1 MLESNY
7 SVSYDKVT
15 QEMIKE
21 ATDILKNMRNQSNV
35 FCINGE
41 LLALFQVIPRKMK
54 KVEDYLLKDISE
66 LPTVLEREWD
76 LLDVMKGRMLAQ
88 QDKQNQKEKTETV
101 LASLGLDISLVT
113 DSCRLQQIK
122 KNMGAESADKF
133 ARAFRVRNKK
143 TDERFYQ
150 YMKDKAYSEKDIHYL
165 YHGSRNENWYGLMTK
180 GPVLRPEGVI
190 ITGKAF
196 GNGIYFAPR
205 AKKSIGYSSL
215 LGSYWTGGT
224 QHKGYLAVYK
234 VLFKNQKDVD
244 VSHPY
249 SLRNIKPHDAVYAH
263 KGVSLRNDEV
273 IIFREQ
279 QATLQYIIE
288 LNI

>member
-1 MLESNY
+1 M
-7 SVSYDKVT
+7 
-15 QEMIKE
+15 
-21 ATDILKNMRNQSNV
+21 
-35 FCINGE
+35 
-41 LLALFQVIPRKMK
+41 
-54 KVEDYLLKDISE
+54 
-66 LPTVLEREWD
+66 
-76 LLDVMKGRMLAQ
+76 
-88 QDKQNQKEKTETV
+88 
-101 LASLGLDISLVT
+101 
-113 DSCRLQQIK
+113 
-122 KNMGAESADKF
+122 
-133 ARAFRVRNKK
+133 RNKK

-150 YMKDKAYSEKDIHYL
+150 YMKDNAYSEKDIHYL